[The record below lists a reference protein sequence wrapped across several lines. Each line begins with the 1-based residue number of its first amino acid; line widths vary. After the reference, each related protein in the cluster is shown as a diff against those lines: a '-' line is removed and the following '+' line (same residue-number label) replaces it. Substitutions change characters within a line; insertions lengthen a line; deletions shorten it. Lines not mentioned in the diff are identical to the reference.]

1 MNNIKSLF
9 RYILRS
15 SKYIDFPLLITYL
28 ALCFIGLTMVYSAS
42 MVAATRGTLTGG
54 VSVPGTYFY
63 SRQLIYIGIGF
74 GIVFFIAYLLNV
86 RLLKSPKF
94 QVGMMGFIVMLLLAT
109 LVIGS
114 EINGSRSWL
123 NLGL

>member
-1 MNNIKSLF
+1 MNNMKRLF

-54 VSVPGTYFY
+54 IPVAVHIFIRDNSYTSSLVFLLCFLWRILWTYAF
-63 SRQLIYIGIGF
+63 
-74 GIVFFIAYLLNV
+74 
-86 RLLKSPKF
+86 
-94 QVGMMGFIVMLLLAT
+94 
-109 LVIGS
+109 
-114 EINGSRSWL
+114 
-123 NLGL
+123 